1 MGYALYDS
9 SSQRRVSS
17 CPCAP
22 LLFMAEHLA
31 AQPRR
36 PSSGWATSL
45 RLRARLERQVLRCV
59 VAVAAVA
66 ACLGGCSVSGSV
78 VVSGSALNLRQ
89 ESKYDALWSADWRT
103 IAIDQRP
110 LQASASSPGA
120 CNTGGSKKGC
130 YDGDVRLIADF
141 RKLGSDLS
149 GSVVPSE
156 FARANATLH
165 RCIVD
170 DIRGLSDRDAAIAS
184 QNPHATFSQSNKE
197 LELGQRTCEQA
208 LSEYHGVK
216 LPPNPFN

>member
-1 MGYALYDS
+1 MGYALCV
-9 SSQRRVSS
+9 RVQPSGES
-17 CPCAP
+17 AVATCAS
-22 LLFMAEHLA
+22 LWMAEHLA
-31 AQPRR
+31 AQRGR
-36 PSSGWATSL
+36 PSSGWAASL
-45 RLRARLERQVLRCV
+45 RPRARVERQVLRYV

-78 VVSGSALNLRQ
+78 VISGSALNLGQ

-103 IAIDQRP
+103 IAIGQRP

-120 CNTGGSKKGC
+120 CNIGGSKQGC
-130 YDGDVRLIADF
+130 YDADVRLIADF

-156 FARANATLH
+156 FTRANATLH

-184 QNPHATFSQSNKE
+184 QNPNATFSRSNKE

-208 LSEYHGVK
+208 LSEYHGIK
-216 LPPNPFN
+216 LPANPFN